1 MMGAVRGWLLA
12 VIAVSLLCAVADA
25 LMPPGGVRRVG
36 RPCRCP
42 PMM

>member
-25 LMPPGGVRRVG
+25 LMPFWKLY
-36 RPCRCP
+36 RPDLDCQSLQE
-42 PMM
+42 

>member
-25 LMPPGGVRRVG
+25 LAARRRAPGGAAGVRQ
-36 RPCRCP
+36 
-42 PMM
+42 